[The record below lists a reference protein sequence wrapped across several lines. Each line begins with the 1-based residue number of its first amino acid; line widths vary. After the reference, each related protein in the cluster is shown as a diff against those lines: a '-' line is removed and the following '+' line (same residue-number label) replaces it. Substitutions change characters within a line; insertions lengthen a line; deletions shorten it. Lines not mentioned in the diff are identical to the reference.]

1 MSGPA
6 LLQTIAFLAVVA
18 GILLAVWTVLVLE
31 SRGHPPAREQAA
43 MLSDER
49 GDTTA
54 PEREAATGIP

>member
-31 SRGHPPAREQAA
+31 SRGHPPAREHQTA

-49 GDTTA
+49 GDVTA
-54 PEREAATGIP
+54 PEREAA